1 VTSNS
6 SLADSHTHLR
16 WLTDQILIRPPWPL
30 PTVLSV
36 GDVLIALGVTWLI
49 VKGMQS
55 RAEDDRQV
63 A

>member
-16 WLTDQILIRPPWPL
+16 WLTDQILIRPPCPL